1 MFSYA
6 SHQSMN
12 DTFFNCSFTP
22 FCVLYN
28 FTCTF
33 GFVAFGKINQ
43 SFSGVFS
50 TVEQDIFDKFQQIFW
65 NFLVDIQHAGVNNSH
80 VETGVNRVIQKSGVH
95 CFTDRIITPER
106 KGNVAH
112 STTDQRSRTAFFNLF
127 YCFNESHRI
136 VVVFL
141 HSGSHRQNIWIK
153 NNVVRSKTNGFSKQF
168 KGSAANFNFVF
179 KQCCLPFFIKCH
191 HHCRCAVFAN
201 FPCLH
206 QEIFLTFL
214 EADGVNHPLALDA
227 LQSGFDYGPFGT
239 VNHNWYTGN
248 VRLNCN
254 QVEKMCH

>member
-141 HSGSHRQNIWIK
+141 HSSGHSQNIRIK
-153 NNVVRSKTNGFSKQF
+153 NNIVRRKSNVFGQQLI
-168 KGSAANFNFVF
+168 GSTADFNFLF
-179 KQCCLPFFIKCH
+179 EFCCLTGFIKSH
-191 HHCRCAVFAN
+191 HHCCRAVLAN

-206 QEIFLTFL
+206 QEIFLAFL
-214 EADGVNHPLALDA
+214 EADRVDYAFALDA
-227 LQSGFDYGPFGT
+227 LQSGFKHGPF
-239 VNHNWYTGN
+239 
-248 VRLNCN
+248 
-254 QVEKMCH
+254 